1 MSETLEVAAGI
12 VAAGAVGLSLLAGDR
27 KLRAGGMFTAL
38 AIALALMAGEG
49 WDELASIRDTPAAFA
64 AAIAAAG
71 LALAAFAA
79 ILLRWPLFLPL
90 VIVAALPIRIPIG
103 VGGGDDVNLLV
114 PLYVVLGGGML
125 AEGIAAL
132 RSEGAS
138 PARCPRPLAL
148 ALLAAVGLYAVQASY
163 SNDIGFAARNIG
175 FFLIPF
181 AVMFALLV
189 EVRWTPRLLAFTF
202 AVVLG
207 EALLFAVVG
216 IGQHIAGEIFWNDAL
231 EMSNDFHFYLR
242 VNSLFWDPNIY
253 GRYLALAIV
262 ISLGVLV
269 WLRDRRW
276 ALALAAAIAL
286 AFAGLSV
293 AFSQSSFIS
302 LLFGIAVLVA
312 LRWSLLWTA
321 IVAPLVA
328 AVAVAGLL
336 TIGSGADSDEP
347 VGIKTEGRT
356 TLIRGGLDL
365 AEERPLYGYGS
376 ASFPE
381 AFAEAEDV
389 KKGENTVS
397 HNEPVTVAA
406 EQGAIGLLVY
416 ISLLAVAIWTLLS
429 GMRGIAP
436 GFGASGDR
444 EAVERGFAPARIA
457 IAAAFGAL
465 LVHTIGYAGYLI
477 DPLTWALLAAGA
489 ALAVQTGVAPSL
501 PSRLMRGRSGDSRAL
516 RQERPV

>member
-1 MSETLEVAAGI
+1 MSETLEVGGGIAA
-12 VAAGAVGLSLLAGDR
+12 AAAVGVALLAGDR
-27 KLRAGGMFTAL
+27 RLRAAGMLTAL

-49 WDELASIRDTPAAFA
+49 WDELASLRDDPAAFA

-71 LALAAFAA
+71 VALVAFAA
-79 ILLRWPLFLPL
+79 ILLRWPLLLPL
-90 VIVAALPIRIPIG
+90 VVVAALPFRIPIG

-114 PLYVVLGGGML
+114 PLYVVLGGGVL
-125 AEGIAAL
+125 AEAIAAL
-132 RSEGAS
+132 RSKEPS
-138 PARCPRPLAL
+138 PGRCPRPLAL
-148 ALLAAVGLYAVQASY
+148 ALLAAVGLYAIQASY

-189 EVRWTPRLLAFTF
+189 EVRWTPRLLGLAFG
-202 AVVLG
+202 VVLA
-207 EALLFAVVG
+207 EALLFALVG
-216 IGQHIAGEIFWNDAL
+216 VGQHIAGEIFWNDAL

-262 ISLGVLV
+262 ISLGVLI
-269 WLRDRRW
+269 WLRDRRR
-276 ALALAAAIAL
+276 ALALAVAIAVI
-286 AFAGLSV
+286 FAGLSV

-302 LLFGIAVLVA
+302 LLFGIAVLAA

-321 IVAPLVA
+321 IAAPLVA

-336 TIGSGADSDEP
+336 VIGGGSDSDES

-356 TLIRGGLDL
+356 TLIRGGIDL
-365 AEERPLYGYGS
+365 AEDRPLYGYGS
-376 ASFPE
+376 ASFSE

-389 KKGENTVS
+389 KKGENTMS

-406 EQGAIGLLVY
+406 EQGAIGVLVY
-416 ISLLAVAIWTLLS
+416 LALLAVAIWTLLS

-436 GFGASGDR
+436 GFGASADP
-444 EAVERGFAPARIA
+444 EAGKRGFVAARIA
-457 IAAAFGAL
+457 IVAAFGAL
-465 LVHTIGYAGYLI
+465 LVHTIGYAGYLT

-489 ALAVQTGVAPSL
+489 ALAVQTGTAPSL
-501 PSRLMRGRSGDSRAL
+501 PARPGKRRG
-516 RQERPV
+516 E